1 MGTGEPN
8 GADSVFTSDGAA
20 STGRKPQML
29 AVVPLM
35 MLGLLAAACLVSS
48 ADWRGS
54 GSISLLGAGEEA
66 AAAHAI
72 TTAAAIDPDSVTA
85 KNPPVDEKIMKEV
98 EKAEQEQAHEMGT
111 EKQFALG
118 KEAVSDDGSGKK
130 IKTAKKSATTK
141 SLLKS
146 VWPKKK

>member
-1 MGTGEPN
+1 
-8 GADSVFTSDGAA
+8 
-20 STGRKPQML
+20 ML

-85 KNPPVDEKIMKEV
+85 KNPPVDEKIMKEG
-98 EKAEQEQAHEMGT
+98 EKAEKDGVWSNT
-111 EKQFALG
+111 EVVALSKRLGFAF
-118 KEAVSDDGSGKK
+118 AVQNSQQIFKVCSWTDTKK
-130 IKTAKKSATTK
+130 
-141 SLLKS
+141 
-146 VWPKKK
+146 